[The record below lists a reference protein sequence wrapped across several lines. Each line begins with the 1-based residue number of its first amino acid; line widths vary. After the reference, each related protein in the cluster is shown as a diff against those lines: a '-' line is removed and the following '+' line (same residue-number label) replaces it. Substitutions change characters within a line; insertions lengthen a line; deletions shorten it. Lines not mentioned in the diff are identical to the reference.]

1 MKAKHN
7 KNVTVKPEKNVLLEN
22 LNFFIQM
29 FNESLYWNFLH
40 LPNCQLKEKQIYK
53 QIQGCLINV
62 PNAKT
67 QGDPI
72 INFQFYH

>member
-29 FNESLYWNFLH
+29 FNESLY
-40 LPNCQLKEKQIYK
+40 
-53 QIQGCLINV
+53 
-62 PNAKT
+62 
-67 QGDPI
+67 
-72 INFQFYH
+72 